1 MDIEIE
7 RHFYGCG
14 LTMPVEKMPTESLRG
29 VTDGHRPLISATLSS
44 VEEILNLQQG
54 NILSDQVRNVVLIN

>member
-1 MDIEIE
+1 
-7 RHFYGCG
+7 
-14 LTMPVEKMPTESLRG
+14 MPTESLRG

-44 VEEILNLQQG
+44 VEEILNLQG